1 MTIKVNC
8 AILAITNRKKTF
20 AKGNKNMLF
29 WSFIILF
36 VVGIILY
43 KVFEF
48 ELLGELV
55 TAISGFAV
63 LISLFLIIGEYTTM
77 DSYLEKTR
85 EQYKAITYKIESE
98 VCRDEFGLLNKEVI
112 DEIQEWNKDVRF
124 YQNIQDNFWVGI
136 YYPNVFDEFETIDY
150 ESFEKK

>member
-1 MTIKVNC
+1 
-8 AILAITNRKKTF
+8 
-20 AKGNKNMLF
+20 MLF

-48 ELLGELV
+48 ELLGELA
-55 TAISGFAV
+55 TAISGFAI
-63 LISLFLIIGEYTTM
+63 LISLFLIIGEYITT

-85 EQYKAITYKIESE
+85 EQYKAITYKIESDA
-98 VCRDEFGLLNKEVI
+98 CRDEFGLLNKEVI

-124 YQNIQDNFWVGI
+124 YHNIQDNFWLGI

>member
-1 MTIKVNC
+1 
-8 AILAITNRKKTF
+8 
-20 AKGNKNMLF
+20 MLF

-48 ELLGELV
+48 EFLGNFGCFISI
-55 TAISGFAV
+55 ISGLAV
-63 LISLFLIIGEYTTM
+63 IISLFLIIGEYTTM

-85 EQYKAITYKIESE
+85 EQYKAITYKIESDA
-98 VCRDEFGLLNKEVI
+98 CRDEFGLLNKEVI

-124 YQNIQDNFWVGI
+124 YQNIQDNFWLGI

>member
-1 MTIKVNC
+1 
-8 AILAITNRKKTF
+8 
-20 AKGNKNMLF
+20 MLF
-29 WSFIILF
+29 WLFIILF

-48 ELLGELV
+48 EFLGDFGYFISI
-55 TAISGFAV
+55 ISGLAV
-63 LISLFLIIGEYTTM
+63 IISLFIIIGEYTTM

-85 EQYKAITYKIESE
+85 EQYKAITYKIESNA
-98 VCRDEFGLLNKEVI
+98 CRDEFGLLNKEVI

-124 YQNIQDNFWVGI
+124 YQNIQDNFWLGI
-136 YYPNVFDEFETIDY
+136 YYPNVFDEFGTIDY

>member
-1 MTIKVNC
+1 M
-8 AILAITNRKKTF
+8 F
-20 AKGNKNMLF
+20 F
-29 WSFIILF
+29 WSFIIIF

-48 ELLGELV
+48 EFLSDFGCIISI
-55 TAISGFAV
+55 ISGLAV
-63 LISLFLIIGEYTTM
+63 IISLFLIIGEYTTM

-85 EQYKAITYKIESE
+85 EQYKAITYKIESDS
-98 VCRDEFGLLNKEVI
+98 CRDEFGLLNKEVI

-124 YQNIQDNFWVGI
+124 YQNIQDNFWLGI

>member
-1 MTIKVNC
+1 
-8 AILAITNRKKTF
+8 
-20 AKGNKNMLF
+20 MLF
-29 WSFIILF
+29 WLFIILF

-48 ELLGELV
+48 EFLGDFGYV
-55 TAISGFAV
+55 INIISGLAV
-63 LISLFLIIGEYTTM
+63 IISLFIIIGEYTTM

-85 EQYKAITYKIESE
+85 EQYKAITYKIESNA
-98 VCRDEFGLLNKEVI
+98 CRDEFGLLNKEVI

-124 YQNIQDNFWVGI
+124 YQNIQDNFCLGF
-136 YYPNVFDEFETIDY
+136 YYTNVFDEFETIDY

>member
-1 MTIKVNC
+1 
-8 AILAITNRKKTF
+8 
-20 AKGNKNMLF
+20 MLF
-29 WSFIILF
+29 WLFIILF

-77 DSYLEKTR
+77 DSYLEKNR
-85 EQYKAITYKIESE
+85 EQYKAITYKIESDA
-98 VCRDEFGLLNKEVI
+98 CRDEFGLINKEVI
-112 DEIQEWNKDVRF
+112 DEIQEWNKDIIF
-124 YQNIQDNFWVGI
+124 YQNMQDNFWLGI

>member
-1 MTIKVNC
+1 
-8 AILAITNRKKTF
+8 
-20 AKGNKNMLF
+20 MLF
-29 WSFIILF
+29 WSFIIIF

-48 ELLGELV
+48 ELLGDLV

-85 EQYKAITYKIESE
+85 EQYKAITYKIESNA
-98 VCRDEFGLLNKEVI
+98 CSDEFGLLNKEVI

-124 YQNIQDNFWVGI
+124 YQNIQDNFWLGI
-136 YYPNVFDEFETIDY
+136 YYPNVFAEFGTIDY

>member
-1 MTIKVNC
+1 
-8 AILAITNRKKTF
+8 
-20 AKGNKNMLF
+20 MLF
-29 WSFIILF
+29 WLFIILF

-48 ELLGELV
+48 EFLGDFGYV
-55 TAISGFAV
+55 INIISGLAV
-63 LISLFLIIGEYTTM
+63 IISLFIIIGEYTTM
-77 DSYLEKTR
+77 VSYLEKTR
-85 EQYKAITYKIESE
+85 EQYKAITYKIESDS
-98 VCRDEFGLLNKEVI
+98 CRDEFGLLNKEVI

-124 YQNIQDNFWVGI
+124 YQNIQDNFWLGI

>member
-1 MTIKVNC
+1 
-8 AILAITNRKKTF
+8 
-20 AKGNKNMLF
+20 MLF

-63 LISLFLIIGEYTTM
+63 LISLFIIIGEYTTM

-85 EQYKAITYKIESE
+85 EQYKAITYKIKSE
-98 VCRDEFGLLNKEVI
+98 ACRDEFGLLNKEVI
-112 DEIQEWNKDVRF
+112 DEIQGWNKDVRF
-124 YQNIQDNFWVGI
+124 YQNIEDKFWLGI

>member
-1 MTIKVNC
+1 
-8 AILAITNRKKTF
+8 
-20 AKGNKNMLF
+20 MLF

-36 VVGIILY
+36 IVGIILY
-43 KVFEF
+43 KVFKF

-85 EQYKAITYKIESE
+85 EQYKAITYKIESNA
-98 VCRDEFGLLNKEVI
+98 CRDEFGLLNKEII
-112 DEIQEWNKDVRF
+112 DEVQEWNKDVKY
-124 YQNIQDNFWVGI
+124 YQNIQDNFWLGI

-150 ESFEKK
+150 ESFEKE

>member
-1 MTIKVNC
+1 
-8 AILAITNRKKTF
+8 
-20 AKGNKNMLF
+20 MLF
-29 WSFIILF
+29 WSFIIIF

-48 ELLGELV
+48 EFLGDFGYV
-55 TAISGFAV
+55 ISIISGLAV
-63 LISLFLIIGEYTTM
+63 IISLFLIIGEYITM

-85 EQYKAITYKIESE
+85 EQYKAITYKIESDA
-98 VCRDEFGLLNKEVI
+98 CRDEFGLLNKEVI

-124 YQNIQDNFWVGI
+124 YQNIQDNFWLGI
-136 YYPNVFDEFETIDY
+136 YYPNVFDEFETIEY

>member
-1 MTIKVNC
+1 
-8 AILAITNRKKTF
+8 
-20 AKGNKNMLF
+20 MLF

-85 EQYKAITYKIESE
+85 EQYKAITYKIESDT
-98 VCRDEFGLLNKEVI
+98 CHDEFGLLNKEVI

-124 YQNIQDNFWVGI
+124 YHNIQDNFWLGI

-150 ESFEKK
+150 ESFEKNK

>member
-1 MTIKVNC
+1 
-8 AILAITNRKKTF
+8 
-20 AKGNKNMLF
+20 MLF
-29 WSFIILF
+29 WSFIIIF

-85 EQYKAITYKIESE
+85 EQYKAITYKIESDA
-98 VCRDEFGLLNKEVI
+98 CRDEFGLINKEVI

-124 YQNIQDNFWVGI
+124 YQNIQDNFWLGI
-136 YYPNVFDEFETIDY
+136 YYPNVFDEFEIIDY
-150 ESFEKK
+150 ENFEKE

>member
-1 MTIKVNC
+1 
-8 AILAITNRKKTF
+8 
-20 AKGNKNMLF
+20 MLF
-29 WSFIILF
+29 WLFIILF

-48 ELLGELV
+48 EFLGDFGYFISI
-55 TAISGFAV
+55 ISGLAV
-63 LISLFLIIGEYTTM
+63 IISLFIIIGEYTTM

-85 EQYKAITYKIESE
+85 EQYKAITYKIESDT
-98 VCRDEFGLLNKEVI
+98 CRDEFGLLNKEVI

-124 YQNIQDNFWVGI
+124 YQNIQDNFWLGI